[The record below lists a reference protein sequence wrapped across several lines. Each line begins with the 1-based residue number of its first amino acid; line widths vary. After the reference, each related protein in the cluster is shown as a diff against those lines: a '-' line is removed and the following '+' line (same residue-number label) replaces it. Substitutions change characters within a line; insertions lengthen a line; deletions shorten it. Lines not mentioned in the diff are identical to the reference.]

1 MHLIVGLGN
10 PGDKYAKN
18 RHNIGFLAVEE
29 IARRN
34 GFPPFREKFKGLI
47 SEGSIAGERVLILKP
62 QTSMNSSGESIE
74 AAAQFYKLAPADIT
88 VIYDEIDLV
97 PGKSRIKRGGGTGG
111 HNGLRSI
118 DPRIGPDY
126 RRVRLGVGH
135 PGHKDAVMPWV
146 LGDFSKADLEW
157 LEPLLGTLADN
168 ADVLIKGDDNT
179 LMNRL
184 AIAVNGDA
192 AERTARPDIP
202 DPSRKKSPVGQSHI
216 RAARQKA
223 PKAKV
228 PEKGPL
234 ADMLAKMFG
243 KKDGDTEH

>member
-29 IARRN
+29 IAKRN
-34 GFPPFREKFKGLI
+34 GFPPFREKFKGLV
-47 SEGSIAGERVLILKP
+47 SEGSISGERVLILKP
-62 QTSMNSSGESIE
+62 QTFMNSSGESVE
-74 AAAQFYKLAPADIT
+74 AAAQFYKLTPADIT

-97 PGKSRIKRGGGTGG
+97 PGKSRIKRGGGAGG

-126 RRVRLGVGH
+126 RRIRLGVGH
-135 PGHKDAVMPWV
+135 PGHKDAVMTWV
-146 LGDFSKADLEW
+146 LGDFSKVDLEW

-168 ADVLIKGDDNT
+168 AGLIVTGDDNA
-179 LMNRL
+179 LMNKL
-184 AIAVNGDA
+184 AIAVNGDGA
-192 AERTARPDIP
+192 ARDARPETA
-202 DPSRKKSPVGQSHI
+202 DPTRKKSTAQSHI
-216 RAARQKA
+216 RAARPNA
-223 PKAKV
+223 PQAKI

-243 KKDGDTEH
+243 KKDGDGEH